1 MIADLRF
8 NAGYLNLLYG
18 AYVKKYQ
25 RILQITALF
34 VMASTGAQA
43 ELKKVMPQD
52 EKAFENAAA
61 AKIYFTT
68 GVNTKS
74 VSELIQTIDSLNANY
89 KKLENIYLYISSY
102 GGDMDS
108 GYAGYWAVKSSS
120 IPITAVNLST
130 VMSSA
135 TMIFC
140 GAKDRQSRKGG
151 RFIMHPPYKYYKN
164 RSFQPDELTTARQDL
179 KGYVA
184 MFSEVYREC
193 SLYSDAEISTLLSS
207 ENDRKF
213 LLPEEAKE
221 KGVISSVVEQIVTT
235 PISYYITDDNKDD

>member
-8 NAGYLNLLYG
+8 NAGYFQLLYEVD
-18 AYVKKYQ
+18 VKKYQ

-34 VMASTGAQA
+34 FMASTGAQA
-43 ELKKVMPQD
+43 ELKKVIPQD
-52 EKAFENAAA
+52 EKVLENAVA
-61 AKIYFTT
+61 AKIYFTA

-74 VSELIQTIDSLNANY
+74 VSELIQAIDSLNTNY

-108 GYAGYWAVKSSS
+108 GYAGYWAVKSSH
-120 IPITAVNLST
+120 IPITTVNLST

-151 RFIMHPPYKYYKN
+151 RFIMHPPSITHQQ
-164 RSFQPDELTTARQDL
+164 RAFQPDQFITAGRDL
-179 KGYVA
+179 KGYVEQ
-184 MFSEVYREC
+184 FTEVYKEC
-193 SLYSDAEISTLLSS
+193 SRYSDTEISTLLSS

-213 LLPEEAKE
+213 LLPDEAKE
-221 KGVISSVVEQIVTT
+221 KGIISDVAAQIITA
-235 PISYYITDDNKDD
+235 PIAYYITDDDKKY

>member
-1 MIADLRF
+1 M
-8 NAGYLNLLYG
+8 
-18 AYVKKYQ
+18 KKYY

-34 VMASTGAQA
+34 FMASTGAQA

-52 EKAFENAAA
+52 EKVLENAAA
-61 AKIYFTT
+61 AKIYFTA
-68 GVNTKS
+68 GVSTKS
-74 VSELIQTIDSLNANY
+74 VSELIQAIDNLNANY
-89 KKLENIYLYISSY
+89 KSLKKIYLYISSY

-108 GYAGYWAVKSSS
+108 GYAGYWAVKSSHV
-120 IPITAVNLST
+120 PITTVNLST

-164 RSFQPDELTTARQDL
+164 RSFQPDELTTAGQDL
-179 KGYVA
+179 KGYVS
-184 MFSEVYREC
+184 MFTEVYREC
-193 SLYSDAEISTLLSS
+193 SRYSDAEISTLLSS

-213 LLPEEAKE
+213 LLPDEAKE
-221 KGVISSVVEQIVTT
+221 KGIISGVAGQIMTA
-235 PISYYITDDNKDD
+235 PIAYYITDDGKND